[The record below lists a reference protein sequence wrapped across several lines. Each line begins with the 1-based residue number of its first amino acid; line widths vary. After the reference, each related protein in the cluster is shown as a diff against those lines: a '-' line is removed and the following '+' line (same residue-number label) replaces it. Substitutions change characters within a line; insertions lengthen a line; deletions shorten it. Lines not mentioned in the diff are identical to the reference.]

1 MITLV
6 LTNRNRDLRIVQNCL
21 QSLSL
26 QSCQDFECVLVDY
39 GSDIGYQEELG
50 SLLQR
55 FPGIRL
61 INCPTQGQL
70 WNKARAINIVLKQT
84 ITPYLLVA
92 DIDLIFHSRF
102 FEKIEKE
109 ISLDKVLYFKVGFLN
124 KEESKKEAFFE
135 ELNETFVT
143 NQEATGIT
151 LFPTSAL
158 QSLNGYDE
166 FYHGWGAEDTDIHIR
181 MKNVGY
187 NVIFYDKEL
196 LLKHQWHPKV
206 YRSKQSTHPFHS
218 LLERIN
224 HAYMVQTQKT
234 NRTIANLN
242 QEWGKLAESKEYEK
256 LANVDRRLVLTNS
269 VFEIHALLAQLANGK
284 EEVISFEIQPV
295 SAIEKRKNKIRKI
308 VGKKYQTF
316 YELEIVN
323 NLLLE
328 TIVRE
333 YRNNPYSYSFDRQ
346 KNRIQLI
353 MCFQ

>member
-26 QSCQDFECVLVDY
+26 QSCQDFESVLVDY
-39 GSDIGYQEELG
+39 GSDKEYQLQLTQ
-50 SLLQR
+50 LLEQY
-55 FPGIRL
+55 PNIRL
-61 INCPTQGQL
+61 INCPVQGQL
-70 WNKARAINIVLKQT
+70 WHKCRAINIVLKQT
-84 ITPYLLVA
+84 ITPYFLVG
-92 DIDLIFHSRF
+92 DIDLVFAPTFLEVALRVANPNEVH
-102 FEKIEKE
+102 
-109 ISLDKVLYFKVGFLN
+109 YFQYGFLSEQESLLT
-124 KEESKKEAFFE
+124 KEFNDYQVAFKGNDE
-135 ELNETFVT
+135 VT
-143 NQEATGIT
+143 GTS

-181 MKNVGY
+181 MKNAGY

-196 LLKHQWHPKV
+196 LLKHQWHPKA

-256 LANVDRRLVLTNS
+256 LANVDRRLELTNS

-328 TIVRE
+328 TIIRE

-346 KNRIQLI
+346 KNRIQLK